1 MWTEVVPHSCLPVG
15 RRCKPI
21 SPAASSTLDR
31 EMDSGWEKL
40 VVIYCEYTYINQ
52 QQKPEPVNLKEREHR
67 PLLTID
73 LCKVLLEV

>member
-1 MWTEVVPHSCLPVG
+1 
-15 RRCKPI
+15 
-21 SPAASSTLDR
+21 
-31 EMDSGWEKL
+31 MDSGWEKL